1 MGISHQHLPQ
11 KPPTNPTHPS
21 YLTPGMFPNPFHHV
35 NTDEYVR
42 FVGYNWSFYPRG
54 KPLSTPNSANYLPAN
69 SEGPPYRPGLARS
82 KPCPL
87 GETSTS
93 SR

>member
-42 FVGYNWSFYPRG
+42 FVGYN
-54 KPLSTPNSANYLPAN
+54 
-69 SEGPPYRPGLARS
+69 
-82 KPCPL
+82 
-87 GETSTS
+87 
-93 SR
+93 